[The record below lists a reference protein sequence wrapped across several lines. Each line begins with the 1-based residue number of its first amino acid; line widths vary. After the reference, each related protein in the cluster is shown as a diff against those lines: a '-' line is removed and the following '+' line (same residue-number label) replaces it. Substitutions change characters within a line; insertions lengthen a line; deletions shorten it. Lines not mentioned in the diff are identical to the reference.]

1 MRYFTMIGWQF
12 ASAFNCHAYLSVGR
26 RKTHEQTI
34 SLSSQAASQDLIAK
48 FVKAGYLRPAL
59 CNDADAVTAAIAQL
73 KQNLRAGVTA
83 ALPDADHSR
92 CSGLEDAPIHVPSRH
107 YDVGDHALAGSEG
120 AKSTLAEAAKISAN
134 PTMSATLSNSPVTS
148 TVETTPTTG
157 EPRTPSEAVAAGNR
171 RTISNHIA

>member
-1 MRYFTMIGWQF
+1 MTNVVR
-12 ASAFNCHAYLSVGR
+12 
-26 RKTHEQTI
+26 
-34 SLSSQAASQDLIAK
+34 SSFQAASHELIAK
-48 FVKAGYLRPAL
+48 LVKAGYLRPAL

-73 KQNLRAGVTA
+73 KQDLRAGVTA
-83 ALPDADHSR
+83 APPDADYSR
-92 CSGLEDAPIHVPSRH
+92 CSGLEDTPIHVPSRPD
-107 YDVGDHALAGSEG
+107 DVGDHALAGSEG